1 MRKKSEKEC
10 NFVAFKRIV
19 KDTSSIISKHKN
31 GSSLVI
37 QSHVAEKKVGIKKC
51 MLILGLFCSLLSKHS
66 SISSCIIRN
75 PTNNYK

>member
-1 MRKKSEKEC
+1 MRKKGQKEC

-19 KDTSSIISKHKN
+19 KDTSIISKHKN

-51 MLILGLFCSLLSKHS
+51 MLILGLFCSLLGKHS